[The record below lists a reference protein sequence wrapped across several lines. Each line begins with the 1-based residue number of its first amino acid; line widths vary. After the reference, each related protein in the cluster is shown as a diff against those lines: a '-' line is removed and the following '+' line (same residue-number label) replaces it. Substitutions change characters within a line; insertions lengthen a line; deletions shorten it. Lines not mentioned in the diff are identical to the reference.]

1 MSGISVVI
9 LKEVFDKFR
18 KKVKKHHTLD
28 VLCRYNSR
36 EVSENQRKI
45 NY

>member
-18 KKVKKHHTLD
+18 KKVKKHHSLD